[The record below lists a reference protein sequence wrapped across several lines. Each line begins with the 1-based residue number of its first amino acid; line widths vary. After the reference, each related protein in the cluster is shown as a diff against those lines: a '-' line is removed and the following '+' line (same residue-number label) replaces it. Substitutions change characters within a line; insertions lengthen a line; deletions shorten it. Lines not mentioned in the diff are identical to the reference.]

1 MYKQVKHMIDVLP
14 GLVLL
19 LMLSVLVG
27 FLLSFTLEA
36 ACQWLMQQEECLR
49 KWQGMP

>member
-1 MYKQVKHMIDVLP
+1 MHKHIKHAMDVLP
-14 GLVLL
+14 SLALL

-27 FLLSFTLEA
+27 VLLHFTLEA